1 MARKTFRRRN
11 ITAALAFG
19 LLLTGQIS
27 AAADSG
33 RRAEIW
39 LGVHSWAALSDLNPE
54 AGGSFDD
61 VGFAIGGGIHWPVK
75 RFTNSTLLI
84 GVDGALMSTGSS
96 IPGIT
101 DELISRQLYLAP
113 SVRWHFGDAEQY
125 SLDAGVG
132 FHLLDLAEVSSY
144 GSATLEVEH
153 WEETAVIPYIGA
165 SWDVPRK
172 QKKATRFSLGVKVH
186 FADFGVVQDED
197 PLLPPTL
204 GPDAGELSG
213 PSIVLHAG
221 VSWR

>member
-1 MARKTFRRRN
+1 M
-11 ITAALAFG
+11 
-19 LLLTGQIS
+19 
-27 AAADSG
+27 
-33 RRAEIW
+33 
-39 LGVHSWAALSDLNPE
+39 
-54 AGGSFDD
+54 
-61 VGFAIGGGIHWPVK
+61 
-75 RFTNSTLLI
+75 
-84 GVDGALMSTGSS
+84 
-96 IPGIT
+96 

-113 SVRWHFGDAEQY
+113 SIRWYFGDAEQY

-132 FHLLDLAEVSSY
+132 FHLLDLAELSSF

-172 QKKATRFSLGVKVH
+172 QEKATRFSLGVKVH

-197 PLLPPTL
+197 PLLPATL